1 MMIARAVRA
10 AVDAGLMDD
19 PSVSVRQTDYAL
31 ETAEFRD
38 KLRQNRTAEKR
49 VGTGS

>member
-1 MMIARAVRA
+1 MMIARAIREA
-10 AVDAGLMDD
+10 MDAGSMDE
-19 PSVSVRQTDYAL
+19 SSASVRQTGYAL